1 MAITGS
7 GTEADPYIV
16 HSYDEIAYVMTN
28 YLSSARVYMLL
39 ANDIDCNTYG
49 STFEWQQLNFPQGY
63 NIGFNLDLGGYTIK
77 TFKIRENNAMFGVHG
92 GNGHEATIKNGK
104 ILNMFAGRS
113 KGLFA
118 YTTGVYKQ
126 SILDNVSISMSLETG
141 LIDAYVAIDAA
152 IKNSSI
158 YIEGSWTSGHQDSGL
173 LWHRGSDAG
182 GFIVDSDFLVD
193 VNLGETRFDKGN
205 GTTER
210 CRFRGSCIG
219 GAKYN
224 GVLGGK
230 LMNCVVDLDLDIST
244 SYRLCHDQNSN
255 GIVNEDKIPS
265 GFNVCGLTKVT
276 SQEIINGASLRAKGF
291 EVTNVVGG

>member
-1 MAITGS
+1 MAVTGG
-7 GTEADPYIV
+7 GTEQDPYVV
-16 HSYDEIAYVMTN
+16 HSYDEIAEVLTDRVT
-28 YLSSARVYMLL
+28 SSHIYMLL
-39 ANDIDCNTYG
+39 GNDIDCNTYG
-49 STFEWQQLNFPQGY
+49 STFEWVQLTMPNGY
-63 NIGFNLDLGGYTIK
+63 SAGFTLDLGGYTIK
-77 TFKIRENNAMFGVHG
+77 TFKLRENNAMFGVHG
-92 GNGHEATIKNGK
+92 GNGYESTIKNGK

-113 KGLFA
+113 NGLFA

-141 LIDAYVAIDAA
+141 LIDTHVAIDAA

-158 YIEGSWTSGHQDSGL
+158 YIEGSWTSDHQDNGL
-173 LWHRGSDAG
+173 LWHRGSDVG
-182 GFIVDSDFLVD
+182 GFIVDSDFLVN
-193 VNLGETRFDKGN
+193 VNLGQNRFDKGN

-244 SYRLCHDQNSN
+244 SYRLCYDQNSN